1 MSLFRAVLS
10 LPAGLSAEARVK
22 AEALAKAGAWC
33 CVLGALWVVPG
44 ASVALAQT
52 GETARVTAATAVIR
66 AEPKPNAVPLTTV
79 KAGTTMEVR
88 AIEGE
93 WVKIALF
100 ITNVRIE
107 AYVLKRSVAIEKPAP
122 AATPAARGAAAPTA
136 RDAVVSKFGMSALVE
151 SGAKSSGLVPTM
163 ARVVPVATRVM
174 TAKEAATAMPIGP
187 PPSLPTD
194 PSAALAYVWQIDR
207 VAADARVMAEPRPTI
222 VVRYDAAPGI
232 SPDDF
237 VPAIVR
243 LAGTP
248 TGSRIMS
255 IMRGRVDSPS
265 RTVADWNVEKEL
277 KQDVVRSSMELTAR
291 GLVKLTPEADLGP
304 GEYAVVMRPTGNKN
318 FAGANV
324 LSATEDGRVFGIAW
338 VFVRK

>member
-1 MSLFRAVLS
+1 V
-10 LPAGLSAEARVK
+10 GV
-22 AEALAKAGAWC
+22 
-33 CVLGALWVVPG
+33 
-44 ASVALAQT
+44 LAQT

-66 AEPKPNAVPLTTV
+66 GEPKPTGVVLTTV

-88 AIEGE
+88 GIEGD

-107 AYVLKRSVAIEKPAP
+107 AYVLKRSVAIEKPGA
-122 AATPAARGAAAPTA
+122 AATPAARGASPSA
-136 RDAVVSKFGMSALVE
+136 RDAVVSKFGMSAIVE
-151 SGAKSSGLVPTM
+151 SGAKPSGLLPTM
-163 ARVVPVATRVM
+163 ARVVPVASRAM

-187 PPSLPTD
+187 PPSLPTT

-207 VAADARVMAEPRPTI
+207 VGADTRVMAEPRPTI
-222 VVRYDAAPGI
+222 AVRYDAAPGI

-248 TGSRIMS
+248 TGARIMS

-265 RTVADWNVEKEL
+265 RTIADWNVEKEL
-277 KQDVVRSSMELTAR
+277 KQDVVRCSTEMTAR
-291 GLVKLTPEADLGP
+291 GLVKITPEADLEP
-304 GEYAVVMRPTGNKN
+304 GEYAVVMRPTGNKT

-324 LSATEDGRVFGIAW
+324 LSATDDGRVFGIAW